1 MKTRLRRQDG
11 FTIPELLVVIGIV
24 ALLAGISLFI
34 LRPDSKDI
42 QRRNAE
48 RQLDIAM
55 LAQVVGAYHKKTGK
69 LPEGIS
75 TTPKTIGNTEGEVD
89 LCKALVPEY
98 LTDIPFDPLSG
109 GAETSEACN
118 VDNQQYTSAYT
129 IAVNRAGT
137 IIVVAAPDA
146 EDNQTITVSKQL

>member
-1 MKTRLRRQDG
+1 MGLRRQDG

-34 LRPDSKDI
+34 LRPDSKDV
-42 QRRNAE
+42 QRRNAA

-55 LAQVVGAYHKKTGK
+55 IAQVVGQYHEKTGK
-69 LPEGIS
+69 LPEGVS
-75 TTPKTIGNTEGEVD
+75 TTPKTIGNIDGEID
-89 LCKALVPEY
+89 LCKALVPDY

-109 GAETSEACN
+109 DAETSDPCN
-118 VDNQQYTSAYT
+118 VNNQQYTSAYT
-129 IAVNRAGT
+129 ISVNKAGT
-137 IIVVAAPDA
+137 IVTVAAPEA